1 MKYYTN
7 KDYETRVD
15 LHGTATIKIN
25 EDIAGRYAGDVI
37 LKGSEIVVSG
47 HQYKMLM
54 SVIDDGN
61 CVWDVIV
68 DSDTVDQ
75 YMLSYTVDKTNF
87 SIESINC

>member
-7 KDYETRVD
+7 KDYENRVD

-37 LKGSEIVVSG
+37 PKGSEIVVSG

-68 DSDTVDQ
+68 DSDSVDQ